1 MPTSI
6 FSDEWR
12 ECLVSHYTHVLRSDD
27 HRTERSL
34 RGVMLDVGFTED
46 DLNRLYI
53 AATAHVDDVPDDFT
67 PDSRFIQAVSAQI
80 PAAPDE
86 VPLISSE
93 PPFENAF
100 EDVEDSQELLAVE
113 ESEMLDESEIGDDL
127 PDDEPQDEDAAAPPA
142 DPDATQLSL
151 F

>member
-1 MPTSI
+1 MPASI

-12 ECLVSHYTHVLRSDD
+12 QCLVAHYTHTLRSSD

-34 RGVMLDVGFTED
+34 RGVMLDIGFSED

-53 AATAHVDDVPDDFT
+53 DATAHVDDVPNDFI
-67 PDSRFIQAVSAQI
+67 PDSRFLESIL
-80 PAAPDE
+80 
-86 VPLISSE
+86 VPESILSLTPTVPSE
-93 PPFENAF
+93 PSIADAPPFEAVF
-100 EDVEDSQELLAVE
+100 DDVEDSQELLA
-113 ESEMLDESEIGDDL
+113 LDESEIGDDL
-127 PDDEPQDEDAAAPPA
+127 PDDEPQDGDTPPPA